1 LCQKIGLS
9 LFSICLFFCSS
20 KSFEKLGLLPEKKT
34 GGKLWAGPPRKSAHV
49 FLVDNLG
56 RDCVAL
62 RFKKTACPKDISGFI
77 VYCDKFIFCEAFSI
91 EFVFVLGAGGDSS
104 CAEGKDGASVAA
116 TGMVQARVAHFATP
130 LKRM

>member
-1 LCQKIGLS
+1 M
-9 LFSICLFFCSS
+9 
-20 KSFEKLGLLPEKKT
+20 
-34 GGKLWAGPPRKSAHV
+34 
-49 FLVDNLG
+49 
-56 RDCVAL
+56 
-62 RFKKTACPKDISGFI
+62 ACPKDISGLI
-77 VYCDKFIFCEAFSI
+77 VYCDEFIFCGAISI